1 MGYVEWRGFYG
12 TIRSGR
18 LKNLATPADLHL
30 NLDGIAIRLRSANQ
44 GAVSSAG
51 SSACLTRRMSGVR
64 IPHRPFPC
72 KAGT

>member
-51 SSACLTRRMSGVR
+51 
-64 IPHRPFPC
+64 
-72 KAGT
+72 